1 MQDICYNFNNF
12 DELTDKDLRDRI
24 RNLNVHIEALP
35 AIIGRTTTPRAHAY
49 YSRRLER
56 CKADVSAA
64 QKEIQ
69 ERWQRSK
76 TLQSV
81 SQPKP

>member
-12 DELTDKDLRDRI
+12 DEPTDKDLRDRI

-49 YSRRLER
+49 YSKKLEQ

-64 QKEIQ
+64 EKEIQ

-76 TLQSV
+76 MARVISQS
-81 SQPKP
+81 

>member
-35 AIIGRTTTPRAHAY
+35 AIIGRSTTPRDHAY
-49 YSRRLER
+49 YSKKLEQ

-69 ERWQRSK
+69 ERWQQSK
-76 TLQSV
+76 LVGVIRQS
-81 SQPKP
+81 

>member
-35 AIIGRTTTPRAHAY
+35 AIIGRSTTPKVHAY
-49 YSRRLER
+49 FSEKLKQ

-64 QKEIQ
+64 EKEIQ

-76 TLQSV
+76 MLRV
-81 SQPKP
+81 ISQY

>member
-49 YSRRLER
+49 YSKKLKQ

-64 QKEIQ
+64 EKEIQ

-76 TLQSV
+76 MKMLRAV
-81 SQPKP
+81 SQS

>member
-35 AIIGRTTTPRAHAY
+35 AIIGRSTTPKVHAY
-49 YSRRLER
+49 FSEKLKQ
-56 CKADVSAA
+56 CKSDVSAA
-64 QKEIQ
+64 EKEIQ
-69 ERWQRSK
+69 ERWLRSK
-76 TLQSV
+76 KLRPISQS
-81 SQPKP
+81 